1 MELDY
6 TLPVVL
12 KAPKLLNYSYHAAA
26 SRGHFE
32 GKQMEEDKKEEDEY
46 KWEIQEDPSAE
57 PKASLTPEVKAQF
70 WIFIQHQ
77 LGIELTTFATCP
89 HHIELCTGA
98 IFKND
103 AAGAPWF
110 LPLYN

>member
-26 SRGHFE
+26 SRGDFE
-32 GKQMEEDKKEEDEY
+32 GKEMEGDKKEEDEY
-46 KWEIQEDPSAE
+46 KWEIQQDPSAE

-77 LGIELTTFATCP
+77 LGVELTTFAISSMSSP
-89 HHIELCTGA
+89 YW
-98 IFKND
+98 
-103 AAGAPWF
+103 AALSF
-110 LPLYN
+110 L